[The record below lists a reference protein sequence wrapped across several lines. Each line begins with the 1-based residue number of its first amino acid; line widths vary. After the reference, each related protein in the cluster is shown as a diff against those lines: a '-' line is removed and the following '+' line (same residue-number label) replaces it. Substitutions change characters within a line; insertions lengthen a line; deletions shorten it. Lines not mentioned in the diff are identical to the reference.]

1 MNVGFEGFGVN
12 ESLSETYR
20 QRVEQTVSN
29 AYTYSF
35 SVDYTTECTV
45 KKGTEGVGLFQQVIY
60 SNDGKLQT
68 YGVETLCRYGALWKT
83 VPDCPYD
90 ACADPECLSCI
101 DGWKN

>member
-1 MNVGFEGFGVN
+1 MHYGFSSNTSESTTEEQESILNYEIGMNVGFEGFGVN

-45 KKGTEGVGLFQQVIY
+45 KKGTEGVGLFQ
-60 SNDGKLQT
+60 
-68 YGVETLCRYGALWKT
+68 
-83 VPDCPYD
+83 
-90 ACADPECLSCI
+90 
-101 DGWKN
+101 